1 MHHQI
6 DMIKKMDAKG
16 LKVKVSFDLPFCL
29 YVKDDSYEVQMYS
42 YTATVSTKRKKQK
55 HIDPRLG
62 IEEATTELKHDRH
75 GRLRYTGVEVML
87 PRQAV
92 IERETKRRIREGEME
107 AEGPTIEVFLDT
119 NQLISEYSQPAL
131 EEGMAV
137 ANYFIAAYRE
147 VTRDFYIKTFSK
159 DEIYRATIN
168 WFDGSE
174 FLGGVEHGSFGKGM
188 TLEPVGLLPETDQ
201 KFRQRLKVYSLTPLY
216 TEVAMNARD
225 YLDLGNYR
233 MAVIESRTC
242 VEVVIDQLL
251 QAHFTERGTSVEKVK
266 RLLNVRRKDIQTIED
281 ALEKAWIN
289 NKLTKGLKH
298 VLGKSLDEN
307 VDLWERWLKAK
318 SNRERAVHRA
328 VDVSEADAKD
338 AIETLSQIFD
348 FIIK

>member
-42 YTATVSTKRKKQK
+42 YTATVSTKRKKQE
-55 HIDPRLG
+55 HIDPRVG
-62 IEEATTELKHDRH
+62 IEEATTELVRDRY
-75 GRLRYTGVEVML
+75 GRLRYTSVDITL
-87 PRQAV
+87 PGQA
-92 IERETKRRIREGEME
+92 ILERETRRRIKEGEIQTE
-107 AEGPTIEVFLDT
+107 SPIIKISLDA
-119 NQLISEYSQPAL
+119 NELISEYSEAAL

-137 ANYFIAAYRE
+137 ANYFIKVYRE
-147 VTRDFYIKTFSK
+147 VTHDFHIKSFPRD
-159 DEIYRATIN
+159 EVYRATIN

-298 VLGKSLDEN
+298 VLGKGLDEDF
-307 VDLWERWLKAK
+307 VLWEKWLKAK

>member
-1 MHHQI
+1 
-6 DMIKKMDAKG
+6 MIKKMDAKG
-16 LKVKVSFDLPFCL
+16 LKVQVSFDLPFCL

-42 YTATVSTKRKKQK
+42 YIATVSTKRKKQE

-87 PRQAV
+87 PGQAV
-92 IERETKRRIREGEME
+92 IERETRRRIKEGERE
-107 AEGPTIEVFLDT
+107 AEGPTVEIFLTT
-119 NQLISEYSQPAL
+119 NELISEYAQAVL
-131 EEGMAV
+131 EEGMAI
-137 ANYFIAAYRE
+137 ANYFIAVYRE

-201 KFRQRLKVYSLTPLY
+201 KFRQRLKVYGPLSLYAEL
-216 TEVAMNARD
+216 AMNARD

-242 VEVVIDQLL
+242 IEVIIDQLL
-251 QAHFTERGTSVEKVK
+251 EANFTERGVNVEEARK
-266 RLLNVRRKDIQTIED
+266 LLNVSKKGVQTIAD
-281 ALEKAWIN
+281 VLEKAWIN
-289 NKLTKGLKH
+289 NRLTKGLKY
-298 VLGKSLDEN
+298 VFGKGLAEDIA
-307 VDLWERWLKAK
+307 LWEKWLKAK
-318 SNRERAVHRA
+318 NDRERAVHEGA
-328 VDVSEADAKD
+328 DISEANAKEVID
-338 AIETLSQIFD
+338 TLYQIFN
-348 FIIK
+348 FITR